1 MAEND
6 KFHSRLT
13 GGPADE
19 YIDNLR
25 GPEFELLKE
34 YFFEPLFALNRA
46 HVIMLQENDLLE
58 AETAAEIMRV
68 FDQIEAEGIDESL
81 SGADYSDIHFY
92 VEEYLID
99 EIGEKKGGVLQT
111 GRSRTDVYDAA
122 GRIVVREKL
131 LAIIDNL
138 TTLRSAVLDLA
149 AESTETVM
157 TGYTHSQP
165 AQPITLSHYLLSF
178 DNVLGRDFDRL
189 KRAYDL
195 TNDCPLGS
203 AVMGGTGFDID
214 RDRLAELSGY
224 DGLCFNTYDA
234 TASMDF
240 IPEATS
246 AAALLMT
253 NISRVVRDLIEW
265 GTHEFD
271 VAEISD
277 GYASVSS
284 MMPQKKNPYTLEK
297 LRTEASDT
305 IGAANSS
312 LVHLKAAPYGDVSE
326 VAKYAF
332 VPLVEESDEIERML
346 RLLAGVIDTIE
357 IKEDQLYQSAA
368 ENFCTMTEVADTLVR
383 EDDLSFRQAHEIVG
397 TMVRIAID
405 DGRTADELTID
416 DLNQAARTGID
427 REATVGAEEFQQAI
441 DPAVNVE
448 RRDIPGG
455 TAPARNEEELERR
468 RKHLADHKSWVEE
481 TYDVLHEA
489 EAKRRAGADKLI
501 EAHLESE
508 PAGAD

>member
-1 MAEND
+1 MAKDD
-6 KFHSRLT
+6 KFHSRLSE
-13 GGPADE
+13 GPADE

-34 YFFEPLFALNRA
+34 HFFDPLFTLNRA
-46 HVIMLQENDLLE
+46 HVIMLEENDLLE
-58 AETAAEIMRV
+58 SKVAAEIMQV
-68 FDQIEAEGIDESL
+68 FDQIESEGIDESL

-99 EIGEKKGGVLQT
+99 ELGEKKGGVLQT

-131 LAIIDNL
+131 LGIIDNL
-138 TTLRSAVLDLA
+138 VTLRTAILDLA

-178 DNVLGRDFDRL
+178 DNVLGRDFERL

-195 TNDCPLGS
+195 TNDSPLGS

-240 IPEATS
+240 VPEATS

-253 NISRVVRDLIEW
+253 NISRVVRDIIEW
-265 GTHEFD
+265 GTHEFNA
-271 VAEISD
+271 AEISD

-326 VAKYAF
+326 VAKYGF
-332 VPLVEESDEIERML
+332 VPLVEETDEIERML
-346 RLLAGVIDTIE
+346 RLLAGVIDTLD
-357 IKEDQLYQSAA
+357 IKEERMYQNAA
-368 ENFCTMTEVADTLVR
+368 KNFCTMTEVADTLVR
-383 EDDLSFRQAHEIVG
+383 EEDLAFRQAHELVG
-397 TMVRIAID
+397 TMVRIAVD
-405 DGRTADELTID
+405 DERTADELTIN
-416 DLNQAARTGID
+416 DLNQAARSTIG
-427 REATVGAEEFQQAI
+427 RETSLQPDEFQRAI

-455 TAPARNEEELERR
+455 TAPARNEEELEARR
-468 RKHLADHKSWVEE
+468 EHLEEHENWVDN
-481 TYDVLHEA
+481 TYDAIHEA
-489 EAKRRAGADKLI
+489 EAERRASADELI
-501 EAHLESE
+501 KEHLK
-508 PAGAD
+508 